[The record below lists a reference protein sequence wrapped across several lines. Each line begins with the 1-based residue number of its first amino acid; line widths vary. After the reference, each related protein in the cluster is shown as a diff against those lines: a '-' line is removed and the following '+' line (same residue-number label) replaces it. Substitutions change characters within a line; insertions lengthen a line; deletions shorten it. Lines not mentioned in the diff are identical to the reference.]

1 MNILELQ
8 ARNPTVN
15 YSLSSSWA
23 ATSFFGSYFSPV
35 LGNITQ
41 FGLPLYENLLCHYS
55 NSFQLS
61 KIYTPVVR
69 VLGFFQPRSRFHP
82 KLGPL
87 LVPSVVRLSDP
98 SILSYKKLI
107 LGFIRKN
114 LAVEYWKMWPVCR
127 HGNLIWNGDCVGG
140 DGQLWRPQEV
150 WAKVSHRAAR
160 GEGTWPHFSLLILQ
174 KSMFWDVLFHVLY
187 IYFLHVR

>member
-1 MNILELQ
+1 MNILEFQ
-8 ARNPTVN
+8 VRNPTVN

-35 LGNITQ
+35 LGSITQ

-69 VLGFFQPRSRFHP
+69 VSGFFQPRSLFHP

-87 LVPSVVRLSDP
+87 LPTVLVLSVVRLSNP

-114 LAVEYWKMWPVCR
+114 LAVEYWKMSADMATWFEMETVLEETVSSEDLKRFEQKYHTELQEGKVLGHILVC
-127 HGNLIWNGDCVGG
+127 
-140 DGQLWRPQEV
+140 
-150 WAKVSHRAAR
+150 
-160 GEGTWPHFSLLILQ
+160 
-174 KSMFWDVLFHVLY
+174 
-187 IYFLHVR
+187 